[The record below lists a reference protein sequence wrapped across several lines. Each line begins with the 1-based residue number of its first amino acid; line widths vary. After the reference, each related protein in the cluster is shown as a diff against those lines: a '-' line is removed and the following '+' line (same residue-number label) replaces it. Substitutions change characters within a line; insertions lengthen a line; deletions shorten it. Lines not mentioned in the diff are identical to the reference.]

1 MNRFQV
7 SALALT
13 AALVPTAFAA
23 AQAPALPAGWTNA
36 ALAGAT
42 YVILDPRIE
51 GNPGLLSAEQQAGIL
66 KAMRT
71 DSAGAI
77 SRHYP
82 NAKFVTDPA
91 TPGAVKVSPVLVT
104 PGALVPWAKLSARL
118 DLQLADGSPVSL
130 NESFGLLTLWQ
141 QGPQAANYAY
151 DRIAQRLP

>member
-1 MNRFQV
+1 M
-7 SALALT
+7 
-13 AALVPTAFAA
+13 
-23 AQAPALPAGWTNA
+23 
-36 ALAGAT
+36 
-42 YVILDPRIE
+42 ILDPRIE
-51 GNPGLLSAEQQAGIL
+51 GNPGLLNAEQQAGIL